1 MPPAKSWGRR
11 FFYDFIFIFS
21 TEGGMPLA
29 TTRIIPMHINRGK
42 TLAQCLS
49 DRLDYGENPV
59 KTEGGELI
67 SSYECDPATADS
79 EFLLAKQ
86 RYKTITGRTQEN
98 DVIAYQIRQ
107 SFKPGEI
114 TPEEANRIGYEF
126 AMRFTKGEHAFIV
139 CTHTD
144 KKHIHNHVYWNSTK
158 LDCTGKFRDFRRS
171 GRAVRKLSDLI
182 CIEHRLSVI
191 ENPQR
196 HGKSYNKWLGN
207 RAKPSHREEVR
218 LLIDEALAKN
228 PHSMEALLELLAAS
242 GYEIKRGK
250 NITLVRPGQA
260 NIRLNSLGD
269 GYTEKELYAVIVGA
283 KTHTPRKNR
292 RMAAPKAR
300 LITEIE
306 DKLNGR
312 HSQWDSVRILK
323 QMAQSVLYV
332 QQHDFE
338 NFDELAARSAAA
350 TARVNELSETM
361 KSAEKRMAEIAVLKT
376 HIINYSKTRDVYV
389 GYRKSGYSKK
399 YLAEHE
405 DDIIIHKA
413 AKKAFDELG
422 MKKLPTVKSLNAEYA
437 ELLAQKKAAYAE
449 YAEAKKEMRELLV
462 HKANVEYILGLEEQ
476 EMEKSR
482 LKEQE
487 ER

>member
-1 MPPAKSWGRR
+1 
-11 FFYDFIFIFS
+11 
-21 TEGGMPLA
+21 
-29 TTRIIPMHINRGK
+29 MHINRGK
-42 TLAQCLS
+42 SLEQCLS
-49 DRLDYGENPV
+49 DRIGYGENPE
-59 KTEGGELI
+59 KTEDGELI
-67 SSYECDPATADS
+67 SVYECAPETAVT
-79 EFLLAKQ
+79 EFLFAKQ
-86 RYKTITGRTQEN
+86 RYRTITGREQDN

-107 SFKPGEI
+107 SFRPGEI

-158 LDCTGKFRDFRRS
+158 LDCAGKFRNFWGS
-171 GRAVRKLSDLI
+171 TKAVRQLSDLV

-191 ENPQR
+191 EKPQGR
-196 HGKSYNKWLGN
+196 GMSYNKWLGAQ
-207 RAKPSHREEVR
+207 AKPSHREELR
-218 LLIDEALAKN
+218 ILIDEALSKN
-228 PHSMEALLELLAAS
+228 PHSMDALLELISAS
-242 GYEIKRGK
+242 GYTVKRGK
-250 NITLVRPGQA
+250 NITLMKAGQK

-269 GYTEKELYAVIVGA
+269 GYTEKELFAVISGA
-283 KTHTPRKNR
+283 AIHTPGKNR
-292 RMAAPKAR
+292 RIITPKKAR
-300 LITEIE
+300 LIAEIE

-350 TARVNELSETM
+350 TAKVSKLSDTM
-361 KSAEKRMAEIAVLKT
+361 RSAEKRMAEIAVLKT
-376 HIINYSKTRDVYV
+376 HIINYSKTREVYV
-389 GYRKSGYSKK
+389 GYRKAGYSKK

-405 DDIIIHKA
+405 ADIIIHKA

-422 MKKLPTVKSLNAEYA
+422 LTKLPTVKSLNAEYA

-449 YAEAKKEMRELLV
+449 YAEAKKEMRDLLV

-476 EMEKSR
+476 EKTKIRAQEREEK
-482 LKEQE
+482 
-487 ER
+487 